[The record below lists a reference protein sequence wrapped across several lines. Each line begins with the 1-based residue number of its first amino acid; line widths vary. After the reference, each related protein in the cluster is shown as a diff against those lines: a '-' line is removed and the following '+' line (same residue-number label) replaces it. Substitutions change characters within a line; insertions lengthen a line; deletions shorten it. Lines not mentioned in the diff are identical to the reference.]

1 VLEGRVYADAVD
13 TLRATLARI
22 DRAGVRT
29 LVVDATALVQIDALA
44 LRALV
49 ATLRVLRA
57 RGGGMVV
64 FGLNPQITRTF
75 ELVGLDRVVTL
86 VATRD
91 DAFQATPGAA
101 PV

>member
-1 VLEGRVYADAVD
+1 MYADAVD
-13 TLRATLARI
+13 ALRTTLAKI
-22 DRAGVRT
+22 DRTGVRT

-44 LRALV
+44 LRALLD
-49 ATLRVLRA
+49 ALRVLRA

-86 VATRD
+86 VTTRD
-91 DAFQATPGAA
+91 DALRATAGAA
-101 PV
+101 PA